1 MVRTILTPD
10 TKTVTFDIPENYLGK
25 KIEVIAFAIDEG
37 VEIPTKKTMADF
49 RGIISKERA
58 DELNRAVLKSKDEWE
73 RNI

>member
-1 MVRTILTPD
+1 MVRAIVTPD
-10 TKTVTFDIPENYLGK
+10 DTHVQVDVPADYVGK
-25 KIEVIAFAIDEG
+25 RLEVNIFLADE
-37 VEIPTKKTMADF
+37 INTNAPKKTMADF